1 MVQVVNEVG
10 VVGVVKV
17 VKVVPVVG
25 VVGVVA
31 VFQNSLVVVSHCS
44 DVAMVCME
52 LPGQLK
58 NIYKPNSNLYVPN

>member
-1 MVQVVNEVG
+1 MVNEVG

-17 VKVVPVVG
+17 VP

>member
-1 MVQVVNEVG
+1 MVNEVG

-17 VKVVPVVG
+17 VP

-31 VFQNSLVVVSHCS
+31 VFQNSLVVVSQCS

>member
-1 MVQVVNEVG
+1 MVNEVG

-17 VKVVPVVG
+17 VP

-31 VFQNSLVVVSHCS
+31 VFQNSLVVVSQCS
-44 DVAMVCME
+44 DVAMLCME